1 MSKNIVIDA
10 SIARSCGA
18 EGSTY
23 PTSKNCRDF
32 LNTIYEKSHKQVI
45 SPEILAEWKK
55 HRSQYAQ
62 KWQVKMYSKKLVHI
76 ITDTNMLGFEDRIKE
91 FANPPLSLNAMLK
104 DCLLVKAAINT
115 DKIVA
120 SLDEKSRKPFS
131 STSQFVS
138 ELKKIT
144 WVNPNVTSENVI
156 QWLNNGAK
164 NENKRFLENYGK

>member
-45 SPEILAEWKK
+45 SPEILLEWKK
-55 HRSQYAQ
+55 HRSGYSL
-62 KWQVKMYSKKLVHI
+62 KWQRQMFSKRLIHKI
-76 ITDTNMLGFEDRIKE
+76 EDTEILGFEDRIKE

-131 STSQFVS
+131 TTSHFVS

-156 QWLNNGAK
+156 QWLIDGAK
-164 NENKRFLENYGK
+164 DENKRFLENYGK